1 MPVPTIPSA
10 ISASSIQTEFDGSN
24 PISLSEY
31 YSGSGLVPSG
41 TANATSVLIPSSGNP
56 LRFSNFSGA
65 QKIASSTAAFTV
77 GFSNLGSAFATMYGY
92 NFVFS
97 PSFPIG
103 SMSPTATIG
112 SRTVVRLY
120 DSYVFGGHQAVVFS
134 VNGNQTGSW
143 WNTIQWTHGTT
154 GYSVTVNRS
163 AANPS
168 EQLGVYESSPNITS
182 WYLFGTTLLMK
193 NASTITP
200 AGESGTIV
208 ITA

>member
-10 ISASSIQTEFDGSN
+10 ISASSIQTEFGGSN

-31 YSGSGLVPSG
+31 YAGGVNVPSG
-41 TANATSVLIPSSGNP
+41 TANATSVLIPSSGT

-65 QKIASSTAAFTV
+65 QKLASSTAAFTV
-77 GFSNLGSAFATMYGY
+77 GFSNLGTTFASMYGY

-120 DSYVFGGHQAVVFS
+120 DSYIFGGYNSTILS
-134 VNGNQTGSW
+134 VSGNQTGSW
-143 WNTIQWTHGTT
+143 WNTIKWTHGTT

-163 AANPS
+163 AADPQF
-168 EQLGVYESSPNITS
+168 QLGVYESSPNITS
-182 WYLFGTTLLMK
+182 WYLFGPTLLMK